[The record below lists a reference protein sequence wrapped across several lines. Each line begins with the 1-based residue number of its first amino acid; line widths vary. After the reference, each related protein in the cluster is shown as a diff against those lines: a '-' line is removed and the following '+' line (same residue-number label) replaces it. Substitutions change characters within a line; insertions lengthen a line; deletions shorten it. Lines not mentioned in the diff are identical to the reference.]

1 MKQKMF
7 YLISILLLG
16 MSCITSCSGDDDEK
30 ENLEN
35 NFIEINN
42 VKYSLGYT
50 TLMGGWYEDWQGG
63 DFTVSVNVE
72 EAGVTF
78 VYYYKFDF
86 DSSTY
91 PQKGDEFSTMNL
103 TLKAGDN
110 ASSFYGKELTY
121 ESGSATVIN
130 TNKSESEI
138 TIQFK
143 QLKMANESKSYTFNG
158 IATLMFSYEN

>member
-91 PQKGDEFSTMNL
+91 PQKGDPKIRNYHPIH
-103 TLKAGDN
+103 D
-110 ASSFYGKELTY
+110 
-121 ESGSATVIN
+121 
-130 TNKSESEI
+130 
-138 TIQFK
+138 
-143 QLKMANESKSYTFNG
+143 
-158 IATLMFSYEN
+158 